1 MKPSLTVGVSHV
13 HRVTVDRDRTISFM
27 GDEGR
32 VYGTPFLV
40 LDMEDASRNLL
51 MAHSDPGE
59 DSVGMDIS
67 VKHTA
72 ATPLGWNVE
81 ITVKVTAI
89 EGRKVT
95 FELSA
100 KDELEPIGTAI
111 HNRFIVD
118 VAKTGERVQA
128 KKAKRP
134 SSAS

>member
-1 MKPSLTVGVSHV
+1 
-13 HRVTVDRDRTISFM
+13 
-27 GDEGR
+27 
-32 VYGTPFLV
+32 
-40 LDMEDASRNLL
+40 MEDASRNLL

-100 KDELEPIGTAI
+100 KDELESIGTAI

-134 SSAS
+134 AGKS

>member
-1 MKPSLTVGVSHV
+1 MKPSLTVGTSHV

-100 KDELEPIGTAI
+100 KDELESIGTAI

-134 SSAS
+134 AGKS